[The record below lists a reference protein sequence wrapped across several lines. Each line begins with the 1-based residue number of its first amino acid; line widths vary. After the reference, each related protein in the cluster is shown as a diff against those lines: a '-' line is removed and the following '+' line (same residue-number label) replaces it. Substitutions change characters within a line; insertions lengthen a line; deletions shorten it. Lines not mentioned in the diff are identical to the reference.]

1 MSCYY
6 LRHMK
11 SKYGSKSTVQKVDG
25 ALKVSCQV
33 CFDKVVV
40 QLKRDDQ
47 KLSWTLSHYRLLSLV
62 LTTFIVDRPF

>member
-1 MSCYY
+1 M
-6 LRHMK
+6 H
-11 SKYGSKSTVQKVDG
+11 G